1 MRRDKCGKAL
11 ITAEDI
17 KSSVPVY
24 ARGKRYELCYLCW
37 REFDARFTHRIE
49 AEKIWQGLLADDV
62 KGWIKG

>member
-1 MRRDKCGKAL
+1 MRCDKCGRAL

-24 ARGKRYELCYLCW
+24 AHGKRYELCYLCW
-37 REFDARFTHRIE
+37 CEFDATFSHRIDVE
-49 AEKIWQGLLADDV
+49 RLRQGLLADDV